1 VNFLLYLQVNPNGS
15 YLDIA
20 AVSNASGTIVGLM
33 SNPEHAVEPLFGPDM
48 PGAGG
53 NGTDGTR
60 FSTSILSAVVAA

>member
-1 VNFLLYLQVNPNGS
+1 
-15 YLDIA
+15 
-20 AVSNASGTIVGLM
+20 M
-33 SNPEHAVEPLFGPDM
+33 SDPEHAVEPLFGPDM